1 MASARFNLK
10 DPNSKTETLI
20 YLMFSYSGHRL
31 KYSTGQKVK
40 PKDWSESKQ
49 AVRSTLAGSSAI
61 NNYLEGLAAKVNANY
76 LNCIN
81 ESTTP
86 SPDHLR
92 ELLNKELD
100 RGDTNWKLNFFAAF
114 DEFVKIQTSQKA
126 PNTIKKYRSI
136 RNLLKEFETLDHKKI
151 TFENINIAFYE
162 RLLDFFFQHKKY
174 LNNTAGKYISG
185 LKTFLNWATEREYNT
200 NLNYKKFKGIQEEA
214 DITYLTQIE
223 LNKLFQLDLTHN
235 KRLAQIRDLFCLSC
249 ATGLRYSDLVRLK
262 PQHIKNE
269 EIRIRAKKTRKD
281 IVIPLNY
288 ISSSIIDK
296 YQKQATFLPKVSN
309 QKCNEYLK
317 ELCKLAGIDDLVS
330 LTQYNGA
337 KAIEV
342 SKPKYDLV
350 SFHDGRRTFIVL
362 SLEKGMRAEV
372 VMEITGHK
380 DYKTFKKY
388 IKIVPKVIRA
398 EMKTA
403 WQHPETLYKQA

>member
-1 MASARFNLK
+1 MASSRFNLK
-10 DPNSKTETLI
+10 DPNSKSETLI

-49 AVRSTLAGSSAI
+49 VIKSTVAGSEAK
-61 NNYLEGLAAKVNANY
+61 NTFLTELAVKANACYLG
-76 LNCIN
+76 CISN
-81 ESTTP
+81 GATP
-86 SPDHLR
+86 STDQLR
-92 ELLNKELD
+92 ELLDKAID
-100 RGDTNWKLNFFAAF
+100 RVDAGSIVTFFEVF

-136 RNLLKEFETLDHKKI
+136 RNLFKEFETVDNKKI
-151 TFENINIAFYE
+151 TFENINAAFYE
-162 RLLDFFFQHKKY
+162 RLIDFFIGKKKY
-174 LNNTAGKYISG
+174 LNNTAGKYVSG
-185 LKTFLNWATEREYNT
+185 LKTFLNWATDREYNQ
-200 NLNYKKFKGIQEEA
+200 NLAYKKFKSIQEEA
-214 DITYLTQIE
+214 DIIYLTQTE
-223 LNKLFQLDLTHN
+223 LNRLFELDLKNN
-235 KRLAQIRDLFCLSC
+235 KRLAQVRDLFCLSC

-262 PQHIKNE
+262 PQHIKNG
-269 EIRIRAKKTRKD
+269 EIKIRSKKTKRD

-288 ISSSIIDK
+288 ISSAIIEM
-296 YQKQATFLPKVSN
+296 YQQEPKFLPHISN
-309 QKCNEYLK
+309 QKGNDYLK
-317 ELCKLAGIDDLVS
+317 ELCKMAGIDDQIT

-337 KAIEV
+337 NPIEV
-342 SKPKYDLV
+342 TKPKYDLV

-388 IKIVPKVIRA
+388 IKIVPKILRS

-403 WQHPETLYKQA
+403 WANPKPLHKLA